1 MASVPVRI
9 PQDAYD
15 ELRQMADARQQT
27 VEAAIVEILDERR
40 ERLFWQQ
47 AHDSVERLRADPI
60 AWQEYKEEVALFE
73 GGAWDG
79 LEDEDPYYTPEEED
93 AIRAE
98 HARTQGRRR
107 VGRRLQSSSRKR
119 AGWNPS
125 GARDLHRPVQPDT
138 QRPIYR
144 RADHRH

>member
-27 VEAAIVEILDERR
+27 VGAAIVEILDERR

-47 AHDSVERLRADPI
+47 AHDSVERLRADPV
-60 AWQEYKEEVALFE
+60 AWKEYKEEVALFE
-73 GGAWDG
+73 GGSWDG
-79 LEDEDPYYTPEEED
+79 LEDEDPYYTPEEEK

-98 HARTQGRRR
+98 HARTQGR
-107 VGRRLQSSSRKR
+107 
-119 AGWNPS
+119 
-125 GARDLHRPVQPDT
+125 
-138 QRPIYR
+138 
-144 RADHRH
+144 